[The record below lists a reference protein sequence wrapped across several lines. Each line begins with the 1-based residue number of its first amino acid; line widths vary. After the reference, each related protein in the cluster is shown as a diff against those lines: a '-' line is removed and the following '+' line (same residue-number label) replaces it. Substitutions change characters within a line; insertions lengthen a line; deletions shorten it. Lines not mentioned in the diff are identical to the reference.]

1 LKLYSY
7 PRCSTCRKAIAW
19 LQGQGI
25 AVNVMA
31 VGADGVAGAA
41 RSVEL
46 IDITQQPPSPQ
57 ELSRALQQLGRK
69 RLLNTSGQSYRALGA
84 ATVQAMDDAALLQ
97 ALAADGKLIK
107 RPFLIGD
114 DGATLTGFQQAEWE
128 SLFR

>member
-84 ATVQAMDDAALLQ
+84 ASVQAMDDAALLQ